1 MNFRKSRRNEQ
12 LDLNLVPLID
22 ISFMLLIFF
31 MVTTTFREE
40 SQIQISLPKATNEPV
55 EMVGQ
60 PLEILI
66 DKEGHYYVDR
76 TQVINTQLDTLK
88 RALRK
93 AMEGRD
99 NPPVIVSADAMS
111 PHQSVVTAMDA
122 ARQVGLIHLS
132 IATRNVN
139 ESDK

>member
-1 MNFRKSRRNEQ
+1 MSWRKHRREQ
-12 LDLNLVPLID
+12 ISIDMAPLID
-22 ISFMLLIFF
+22 VVFLLLIFF

-40 SQIQISLPKATNEPV
+40 SKIEINLPQASNEPA
-55 EMVGQ
+55 ELVGQ

-66 DKEGHYYVDR
+66 DKEGRYYIDSVL
-76 TQVINTQLDTLK
+76 VVNTQLDTLK

-93 AMEGRD
+93 AVEGRD
-99 NPPVIVSADAMS
+99 APPVIVSADAMS

-132 IATRNVN
+132 IATRNVK
-139 ESDK
+139 EQ

>member
-1 MNFRKSRRNEQ
+1 MSWRKHRREQ
-12 LDLNLVPLID
+12 ISIDMAPLID
-22 ISFMLLIFF
+22 VVFLLLIFF

-40 SQIQISLPKATNEPV
+40 SQIEINLPQASNEPT
-55 EMVGQ
+55 ESVGQ

-66 DKEGHYYVDR
+66 DKEGRYYIDNVL
-76 TQVINTQLDTLK
+76 VVNTQLDTLK

-93 AMEGRD
+93 AMDGRD
-99 NPPVIVSADAMS
+99 APPVIVSADAMS

-132 IATRNVN
+132 IATRNVK
-139 ESDK
+139 E

>member
-1 MNFRKSRRNEQ
+1 MNFRKSRRNES

-22 ISFMLLIFF
+22 VSFMLLIFF
-31 MVTTTFREE
+31 MVTTTFRQE
-40 SQIQISLPKATNEPV
+40 SQIQINLPKATNEAS
-55 EMVGQ
+55 EIQGQ

-66 DKEGHYYVDR
+66 DKDGRYYVDR

-139 ESDK
+139 EEQH